1 MGKIFRPRRGKNSTA
16 KAQLKTGALGP
27 LANGEV
33 FFELPNGGAGTGEG
47 KIIMGD
53 GRTAYEQLPT
63 FIDPSKY
70 VHKGDTENQTVSFT
84 ETSSTDNAALLKNIT
99 SGASLKNLFSPVKNL
114 LSNLNSSVTKLNNDL
129 LDKIYPVGAVYISVN
144 DVNPSTLF
152 GGTWERI
159 EQGRFLISSGD
170 NYKIGTTGGEATHTL
185 STDEIPSHNHGS
197 VNISGNFY
205 SVIGQRNS
213 GADGCFGWSSYNSY
227 GEMNS
232 GSGSY
237 AKCAGALSLNSTHT
251 HESVGGGAAHNNIP
265 PYLSVNV
272 WKRTK

>member
-114 LSNLNSSVTKLNNDL
+114 LSNLNSSVTKLNND
-129 LDKIYPVGAVYISVN
+129 KAFNMYH
-144 DVNPSTLF
+144 
-152 GGTWERI
+152 GTGCSI
-159 EQGRFLISSGD
+159 QIQGD
-170 NYKIGTTGGEATHTL
+170 W
-185 STDEIPSHNHGS
+185 
-197 VNISGNFY
+197 
-205 SVIGQRNS
+205 
-213 GADGCFGWSSYNSY
+213 C
-227 GEMNS
+227 M
-232 GSGSY
+232 
-237 AKCAGALSLNSTHT
+237 LNMVQS
-251 HESVGGGAAHNNIP
+251 
-265 PYLSVNV
+265 SVNV
-272 WKRTK
+272 TANEDNKNVFSLPSNVTINSNVSYYISSILLGSSWQPTDVNLYISLQGNEVNVRTSQSYSNGVICAQMMIPKDAIRSIN